1 MRCAANKS
9 IAPYHKHSLYSL
21 MSRIPPLAAVR
32 TFEAAGRL
40 QNFSRAAEEL
50 GMTQAAVSYQV
61 RQLEDRLGRALFVR
75 EKGRVHLSETGQR
88 LLPAISGAFAAMGEA
103 FASLDSD
110 EAEVLTINAA
120 TSFGGTW
127 LSARIGSFQLQ
138 YPDLAVRMAMSNDL
152 IDFDASNVD
161 VAIRIGGGVWPGL
174 RADFLMRQYLAPIAS
189 PAFIAEHGIKE
200 PADLL
205 RVQRLAPNDS
215 WWADWFA
222 AAGVD
227 TPPAPSRRGI
237 ELDSQLQE
245 ASAVQAG
252 FGVAMMTPLYWQAD
266 LASGRMVQPFETLY
280 VSASSGMW
288 LVHRDNRVGVR
299 KIERFREWLY
309 AEIGKDRHILPEA
322 LWQPPS

>member
-1 MRCAANKS
+1 
-9 IAPYHKHSLYSL
+9 
-21 MSRIPPLAAVR
+21 MSRLPPLAAVR

-50 GMTQAAVSYQV
+50 GLTQAAVSYQI

-75 EKGRVHLSETGQR
+75 EKGRVRLSETGQR
-88 LLPAISGAFAAMGEA
+88 LLPAISNAFATMGDAFAALG
-103 FASLDSD
+103 SD
-110 EAEVLTINAA
+110 EADVLTINAA

-138 YPDLAVRMAMSNDL
+138 YPELAVRMAMSNDL

-161 VAIRIGGGVWPGL
+161 VAIRIGKGVWPGL
-174 RADFLMRQYLAPIAS
+174 RSDFLMRQYLAPIAS
-189 PAFIAEHGIKE
+189 PAFIEEHDIRE

-215 WWADWFA
+215 WWAEWFA
-222 AAGVD
+222 LAGVAR
-227 TPPAPSRRGI
+227 PPASTRRGI

-245 ASAVQAG
+245 GSAVQAG
-252 FGVAMMTPLYWQAD
+252 FGVAMMTPLYWQGE
-266 LASGRMVQPFETLY
+266 LASGRMVQPFDTLY

-299 KIERFREWLY
+299 KIERFREWLH
-309 AEIGKDRHILPEA
+309 AEIEKDRHLLTDA
-322 LWQPPS
+322 LLEPPSPPELR

>member
-1 MRCAANKS
+1 
-9 IAPYHKHSLYSL
+9 
-21 MSRIPPLAAVR
+21 MSRLPPLAAVR

-50 GMTQAAVSYQV
+50 GLTQAAVSYQV

-75 EKGRVHLSETGQR
+75 EKGRVRLSETGQR
-88 LLPAISGAFAAMGEA
+88 LLPAITGAFAAMGDA
-103 FASLDSD
+103 FGALGSD
-110 EAEVLTINAA
+110 EAEVLTINTV
-120 TSFGGTW
+120 TSFGGSW
-127 LSARIGSFQLQ
+127 LSARIGSFQLL
-138 YPDLAVRMAMSNDL
+138 YPELAVRMSMSNQL

-161 VAIRIGGGVWPGL
+161 VAIRIGKGPWPGL
-174 RADFLMRQYLAPIAS
+174 RSDFLMRQHVAPLAS
-189 PAFIAEHGIKE
+189 PAFIAEHDSRE

-222 AAGVD
+222 AAGVA
-227 TPPAPSRRGI
+227 TPLAPSRRGI

-252 FGVAMMTPLYWQAD
+252 FGAAMMTPLFWQAD
-266 LASGRMVQPFETLY
+266 LASGRMVQPFETLH
-280 VSASSGMW
+280 VADLAMW
-288 LVHRDNRVGVR
+288 LVHRENRVGVR
-299 KIERFREWLY
+299 KIERFREWLH
-309 AEIGKDRHILPEA
+309 AELAKDRHLLPEA

>member
-1 MRCAANKS
+1 MAR
-9 IAPYHKHSLYSL
+9 L
-21 MSRIPPLAAVR
+21 PPLAAVR

-50 GMTQAAVSYQV
+50 GLTQAAVSYQI

-75 EKGRVHLSETGQR
+75 EKGRVRLSETGQR
-88 LLPAISGAFAAMGEA
+88 LLPAISNAFATMGDAFAALG
-103 FASLDSD
+103 SD
-110 EAEVLTINAA
+110 EADVLTINAA

-138 YPDLAVRMAMSNDL
+138 YPELAVRMAMSNDL

-174 RADFLMRQYLAPIAS
+174 RSDFLMRQYLAPIAS
-189 PAFIAEHGIKE
+189 AAFIEEHGISE

-215 WWADWFA
+215 WWTEWFA
-222 AAGVD
+222 LAGVA
-227 TPPAPSRRGI
+227 TPPVPSRRGI

-245 ASAVQAG
+245 ASAMQAG
-252 FGVAMMTPLYWQAD
+252 FGAAMMTPLYWQAE
-266 LASGRMVQPFETLY
+266 LASGRMVQPFDTLY
-280 VSASSGMW
+280 VSASGMW

-299 KIERFREWLY
+299 KIERFREWLH
-309 AEIGKDRHILPEA
+309 AEIGKDRHLLPDA
-322 LWQPPS
+322 LWEPPS

>member
-1 MRCAANKS
+1 
-9 IAPYHKHSLYSL
+9 
-21 MSRIPPLAAVR
+21 MSKLPPLAAIR
-32 TFEAAGRL
+32 AFEAAARL

-75 EKGRVHLSETGQR
+75 EKGRGRFSETGQR
-88 LLPAISGAFAAMGEA
+88 LLPAVSNAFATMGDAFAALG
-103 FASLDSD
+103 SD
-110 EAEVLTINAA
+110 EMDVLTINAA

-152 IDFDASNVD
+152 VDFDASNVD
-161 VAIRIGGGVWPGL
+161 VAIRIGKGVWPGL
-174 RADFLMRQYLAPIAS
+174 RSDFLMRQYLAPIAS
-189 PAFIAEHGIKE
+189 PAFVEEHDIRE

-215 WWADWFA
+215 WWADWFTL
-222 AAGVD
+222 AGVE
-227 TPPAPSRRGI
+227 TPPVPSRRGI

-252 FGVAMMTPLYWQAD
+252 FGVAMMTPLYWQSD
-266 LASGRMVQPFETLY
+266 LASGRMVQPFDTLY
-280 VSASSGMW
+280 VSVASAMW
-288 LVHRDNRVGVR
+288 LVYREKPVWLRQSRAFPRWARREVGQGR
-299 KIERFREWLY
+299 
-309 AEIGKDRHILPEA
+309 
-322 LWQPPS
+322 

>member
-1 MRCAANKS
+1 
-9 IAPYHKHSLYSL
+9 
-21 MSRIPPLAAVR
+21 MSRLPPIAAIR

-50 GMTQAAVSYQV
+50 GLTQAAVSYQV

-75 EKGRVHLSETGQR
+75 EKGRVRLSETGQR
-88 LLPAISGAFAAMGEA
+88 LLPAISGAFAAMGDA
-103 FASLDSD
+103 FAALGSD
-110 EAEVLTINAA
+110 EAEVLTISTV
-120 TSFGGTW
+120 TSFGGSW
-127 LSARIGSFQLQ
+127 LSARIGSFQLL
-138 YPDLAVRMAMSNDL
+138 YPELAVRMSMSNQL

-161 VAIRIGGGVWPGL
+161 LAIRIGTGSWPGL
-174 RADFLMRQYLAPIAS
+174 RSDFLMRQHVAPLAS
-189 PAFIAEHGIKE
+189 PAFIEEHGIRE

-222 AAGVD
+222 AAGVE
-227 TPPAPSRRGI
+227 TPLAPSRRGI

-252 FGVAMMTPLYWQAD
+252 FGAAMMTPLFWQAD
-266 LASGRMVQPFETLY
+266 LASGRMVQPFETLH
-280 VSASSGMW
+280 VSDRAMW
-288 LVHRDNRVGVR
+288 LVHRENRVGVR
-299 KIERFREWLY
+299 KIERFREWLH
-309 AEIGKDRHILPEA
+309 AELAKDRHLLPDA

>member
-1 MRCAANKS
+1 
-9 IAPYHKHSLYSL
+9 
-21 MSRIPPLAAVR
+21 MSRLPPLAAIR

-50 GMTQAAVSYQV
+50 GLTQAAVSYQV

-75 EKGRVHLSETGQR
+75 EKGRVRLSETGQR
-88 LLPAISGAFAAMGEA
+88 LLPAISGAFAAMGDA
-103 FASLDSD
+103 FAALGSD

-127 LSARIGSFQLQ
+127 LSARIGGFQLA
-138 YPDLAVRMAMSNDL
+138 YPELAVRMAMSNAL
-152 IDFDASNVD
+152 VDFDASNVD
-161 VAIRIGGGVWPGL
+161 VAIRIGPGGWPGL
-174 RADFLMRQYLAPIAS
+174 RADFLMRQYLAPMAS
-189 PAFIAEHGIKE
+189 PAFIEAHDIRE

-215 WWADWFA
+215 WWAEWFA

-252 FGVAMMTPLYWQAD
+252 FGVAMMTPLYWQAE
-266 LASGRMVQPFETLY
+266 LASGRMVQPFDTLY
-280 VSASSGMW
+280 VSARSGMW
-288 LVHRDNRVGVR
+288 LVHRENRVGVR
-299 KIERFREWLY
+299 KIERFREWLR
-309 AEIGKDRHILPEA
+309 AEIDKDRHLLPEA

>member
-1 MRCAANKS
+1 MPR
-9 IAPYHKHSLYSL
+9 L
-21 MSRIPPLAAVR
+21 PPLAAVR

-50 GMTQAAVSYQV
+50 GLTQAAVSYQI

-75 EKGRVHLSETGQR
+75 EKGRVRLSETGQR
-88 LLPAISGAFAAMGEA
+88 LLPAISNAFATMGDAFAALG
-103 FASLDSD
+103 SD
-110 EAEVLTINAA
+110 EADVLTINAA

-138 YPDLAVRMAMSNDL
+138 YPELAVRMAMSNDL

-161 VAIRIGGGVWPGL
+161 VAIRIGKGVWPGL
-174 RADFLMRQYLAPIAS
+174 RSDFLMRQYLAPIAS
-189 PAFIAEHGIKE
+189 PAFIAEHDIRE

-215 WWADWFA
+215 WWAEWFA
-222 AAGVD
+222 LAGVAR
-227 TPPAPSRRGI
+227 PPASTRRGI

-245 ASAVQAG
+245 GSAVQAG
-252 FGVAMMTPLYWQAD
+252 FGVAMMTPLYWHGE
-266 LASGRMVQPFETLY
+266 LASGRMVQPFDTLY

-299 KIERFREWLY
+299 KIERFREWLH
-309 AEIGKDRHILPEA
+309 AEIDKDRHLLSDA
-322 LWQPPS
+322 LLKPPS

>member
-1 MRCAANKS
+1 
-9 IAPYHKHSLYSL
+9 
-21 MSRIPPLAAVR
+21 MSRLPPLAAVR

-50 GMTQAAVSYQV
+50 GLTQAAVSYQI

-75 EKGRVHLSETGQR
+75 EKGRVRLSETGQR
-88 LLPAISGAFAAMGEA
+88 LLPAISNAFATMGDAFAALG
-103 FASLDSD
+103 SD
-110 EAEVLTINAA
+110 EADVLTINAA

-138 YPDLAVRMAMSNDL
+138 YPELAVRMAMSNDL

-161 VAIRIGGGVWPGL
+161 VAIRIGKGVWPGL
-174 RADFLMRQYLAPIAS
+174 RSDFLMRQYLAPIAS
-189 PAFIAEHGIKE
+189 PAFIEEHDIRE

-215 WWADWFA
+215 WWAEWFA
-222 AAGVD
+222 LAGVAR
-227 TPPAPSRRGI
+227 PPASTRRGI

-245 ASAVQAG
+245 GSAVQAG
-252 FGVAMMTPLYWQAD
+252 FGVAMMTPLYWQGE
-266 LASGRMVQPFETLY
+266 LASGRLVQPFDTLY

-299 KIERFREWLY
+299 KIERFREWLH
-309 AEIGKDRHILPEA
+309 AEIEKDRHLLSDALLEPPPPPE
-322 LWQPPS
+322 PR

>member
-1 MRCAANKS
+1 
-9 IAPYHKHSLYSL
+9 
-21 MSRIPPLAAVR
+21 MSRLPPLAAVR

-50 GMTQAAVSYQV
+50 GLTQAAVSYQI

-75 EKGRVHLSETGQR
+75 EKGRVRLSETGQR
-88 LLPAISGAFAAMGEA
+88 LLPAISNAFATMGDAFAALG
-103 FASLDSD
+103 SD
-110 EAEVLTINAA
+110 EADVLTINAA

-138 YPDLAVRMAMSNDL
+138 YPELAVRMAMSNDL

-161 VAIRIGGGVWPGL
+161 VAIRIGKGVWPGL

-189 PAFIAEHGIKE
+189 PAFIEEHDIRE

-215 WWADWFA
+215 WWAEWLA
-222 AAGVD
+222 LAGVAR
-227 TPPAPSRRGI
+227 PPASTRRGI

-245 ASAVQAG
+245 GSAVQAG
-252 FGVAMMTPLYWQAD
+252 FGVAMMTPLYWQGE
-266 LASGRMVQPFETLY
+266 LASGRLVQPFDTLY

-299 KIERFREWLY
+299 KIERFREWLH
-309 AEIGKDRHILPEA
+309 AEIEKDRHLLTDALLEPPPPPE
-322 LWQPPS
+322 LR